1 MRAIMAPEQYHYHE
15 FTENCKEI
23 LLRSD
28 ITRAVSPGAGRPTRE
43 QAERRHALLLDRA
56 LDLFLDRGYEQTTLE
71 AIAASVRM
79 TKRTVYGLYE
89 DKAALFRAAVQ
100 HAIEQWVVPKE
111 TLRSLETGDLE
122 GTLLAVART
131 RVAHVMTP
139 EGIKLQRIINAE
151 SYRFPEIF
159 TAAYE
164 QATMPLIEFLED
176 VLRRHRA
183 KGAVSIARPK
193 MAAAVFLT
201 MVVGG
206 PARILA
212 TGNRLDARDLE
223 ERIAFGVRL
232 FLNGIRSRES
242 NGSD

>member
-1 MRAIMAPEQYHYHE
+1 MTPEKYHYQRSSG
-15 FTENCKEI
+15 NCKEI
-23 LLRSD
+23 LLRQLDSN
-28 ITRAVSPGAGRPTRE
+28 RPASPGAGRPTRE
-43 QAERRHALLLDRA
+43 QAELRHAQLLERA

-89 DKAALFRAAVQ
+89 DKAALFRATVQ
-100 HAIEQWVVPKE
+100 HAIERWVVPREK
-111 TLRSLETGDLE
+111 LRSLEMDDLE

-139 EGIKLQRIINAE
+139 EGMKLQRIINAE

-164 QATMPLIEFLED
+164 QATLPLVEFLAD

-183 KGAVSIARPK
+183 KGTVSIARPR
-193 MAAAVFLT
+193 MAAAAFLS

-206 PARILA
+206 PARLLT
-212 TGNRLDARDLE
+212 TGNRLDPRDLE
-223 ERIAFGVRL
+223 DRITFGVTL
-232 FLNGIRSRES
+232 FLDGVRARKTD
-242 NGSD
+242 GCD